1 MSTAEE
7 KSIEKSSSYGISI
20 QSNSLLSLTL
30 QKQKKNGRAKL
41 LLLLVRAKVK
51 SENVTSI
58 NEAFYRRNGDACV
71 FG

>member
-30 QKQKKNGRAKL
+30 QKQKKMEEQN
-41 LLLLVRAKVK
+41 
-51 SENVTSI
+51 S
-58 NEAFYRRNGDACV
+58 YCC
-71 FG
+71 